1 MRVFSLQRIVPIT
14 LLLFGLVAFFASGLN
29 RQMSLETL
37 ARNEAEITA
46 WVSANRAVAA
56 LAFILAQ
63 TSVTTFSLPIGPVM
77 ATTSGFLFGVWQG
90 ACLTIIGTTIG
101 SIVLFLAARSAFQDI
116 FRARAG
122 AALARLE
129 QGFRRDGFSY
139 LVFLRLIPVFPGW
152 LVTIVT
158 ALLGMRLAPFI
169 GGTLIGII
177 PNNLV
182 FAGIGADFRA
192 LFRNGQTPDLGTI
205 FQPRT
210 FLPLLGLGVLA
221 LLLVLYRRWRRRS

>member
-1 MRVFSLQRIVPIT
+1 MRFFPLRRIVPIT
-14 LLLFGLVAFFASGLN
+14 ILLLGLVAFFASGLN
-29 RQMSLETL
+29 RQVSLETL
-37 ARNEAEITA
+37 TRNEAEITA
-46 WVSANRAVAA
+46 WVSANRAIAA
-56 LAFILAQ
+56 LAFIAAH
-63 TSVTTFSLPIGPVM
+63 TSVTTFSLPIGAVM

-90 ACLTIIGTTIG
+90 ACFTIIGTTIG
-101 SIVLFLAARSAFQDI
+101 SIILFLAARSAFQDI

-158 ALLGMRLAPFI
+158 ALLGMKLAAFI
-169 GGTLIGII
+169 CGTLIGII

-192 LFRNGQTPDLGTI
+192 LFKSGQTPDLGAI

-221 LLLVLYRRWRRRS
+221 LLPVIYRYWRRRS